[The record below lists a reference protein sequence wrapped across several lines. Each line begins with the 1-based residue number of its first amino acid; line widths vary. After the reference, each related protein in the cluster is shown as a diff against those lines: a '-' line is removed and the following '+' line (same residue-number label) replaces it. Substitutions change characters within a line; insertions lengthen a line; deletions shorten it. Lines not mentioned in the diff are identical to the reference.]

1 MSNISEILSAANTDI
16 NTLKQHIGNRY
27 LRNLMEAAF
36 IPEKKF
42 VLPEGLPEFKGNLQH
57 PDQISGA
64 FWQIAK
70 KLDTFQRAELP
81 AIRRESIFIQS
92 LESLS
97 AIDAKILI
105 AVKEQTLHKMFKT
118 LTMKNLKAIGY
129 FE

>member
-27 LRNLMEAAF
+27 LRNLMEAAY

-118 LTMKNLKAIGY
+118 LTMKNLKAVGY

>member
-16 NTLKQHIGNRY
+16 NTLKQHIGNKY
-27 LRNLMEAAF
+27 LRNLMEAAY

-118 LTMKNLKAIGY
+118 LTLKNLKAVGY
-129 FE
+129 FA

>member
-1 MSNISEILSAANTDI
+1 MSNISEILSAANVDI
-16 NTLKQHIGNRY
+16 NTLKQHSGNKY

-70 KLDTFQRAELP
+70 KLDTFQRADLP

-118 LTMKNLKAIGY
+118 LTMKNLKAVGY

>member
-27 LRNLMEAAF
+27 LRNLMEAAY

-118 LTMKNLKAIGY
+118 LTLKNLKAVGY
-129 FE
+129 FA

>member
-1 MSNISEILSAANTDI
+1 
-16 NTLKQHIGNRY
+16 
-27 LRNLMEAAF
+27 MEAAY

-118 LTMKNLKAIGY
+118 LTLKNLKAVGY
-129 FE
+129 FA

>member
-1 MSNISEILSAANTDI
+1 MSNISEILSAANVDI
-16 NTLKQHIGNRY
+16 NTLKQHSGNKY

-70 KLDTFQRAELP
+70 KLDTFQRADLP

-118 LTMKNLKAIGY
+118 LTLKNLKAVGY

>member
-27 LRNLMEAAF
+27 LRNLMEAAY

-64 FWQIAK
+64 FWQIAN

-118 LTMKNLKAIGY
+118 LTLKNLKAVGY
-129 FE
+129 FA

>member
-1 MSNISEILSAANTDI
+1 MSTISEILSAANTDI
-16 NTLKQHIGNRY
+16 NTLKQHIGNKY
-27 LRNLMEAAF
+27 LRNLLEAAY

-42 VLPEGLPEFKGNLQH
+42 VLPEGIPPFKENPQH
-57 PDQISGA
+57 PDQLSGS

-70 KLDTFQRAELP
+70 KIENLQRMDITP
-81 AIRRESIFIQS
+81 IRRESLFIQD

-118 LTMKNLKAIGY
+118 LTLKNLKAIGY
-129 FE
+129 FY